1 MKVFAAAA
9 VLLLLGAPALA
20 QEDTT
25 PHVQA
30 RLIAQQASAR
40 PGGVLTLALE
50 QNIRAGWHTY
60 WINPGDVG
68 QATGVDWDLPAG
80 WKAGALQWATPKRLP
95 VPPFMDYGYEGKVWL
110 LTDVAVPA
118 DAKAGDTIALKA
130 VAHFLVCRQI
140 CIPEDASLTL
150 PVKIGDGAAD
160 ASVAKD
166 FAAARAALPVAS
178 PWKLNYSLGKNLDI
192 YAAAPALAAAHPVE
206 AAFFPLKPGMIK
218 SPAPQVMGFAK
229 DGLVLRMTPG
239 DKIAQAGG
247 MLEGVLMLKSSDG
260 SVQALQ
266 VAAPPG
272 PVPDADFGGSAGTEG
287 GITLLL
293 AIVFAFAGGLI
304 LNAMPC
310 VLPILAMKALAL
322 AGHGGGGNSE
332 TKKEGFAYA
341 AGAVLSFLVFGLVIV
356 ALRQGG
362 AAVGWG
368 FQLQEP
374 IAVAG
379 FALLIFA
386 VGLNL
391 SGVFEFGSVTVG
403 DTLAS
408 RSGAVGAFFTG
419 VLAVAVAAPCTAP
432 FMAAALGFALTQG
445 TVSALLIFLFL
456 GLGFALPFMI
466 LGLWPRALSFL
477 PRPGPWM
484 LRLKQFLAFP
494 MYGAAAWLTWVLAQE
509 AGANGVAVLLA
520 AFVGLALAAWL
531 WGVTREMSGRGRAL
545 GAVAALAILI
555 MAFYGLSTLSGA
567 TAPVQA
573 AAISSEKFSEEKL
586 ASLRASG
593 TPVFVDATAAWCITC
608 LVNEQAVLSRQPVK
622 DAFAAKKVSYLVAD
636 WTNRDAAIS
645 RLLEANGRD
654 GVPLYLYYAPG
665 ADKPVILPQIL
676 TEAGVLLAIGS

>member
-1 MKVFAAAA
+1 
-9 VLLLLGAPALA
+9 
-20 QEDTT
+20 
-25 PHVQA
+25 
-30 RLIAQQASAR
+30 
-40 PGGVLTLALE
+40 
-50 QNIRAGWHTY
+50 
-60 WINPGDVG
+60 
-68 QATGVDWDLPAG
+68 
-80 WKAGALQWATPKRLP
+80 
-95 VPPFMDYGYEGKVWL
+95 MDYGYEGKVWL

-140 CIPEDASLTL
+140 CIPEDASLIL

-247 MLEGVLMLKSSDG
+247 MLEGVLVLKSSDG

-341 AGAVLSFLVFGLVIV
+341 AGAVLSFLVSVLSLWRC
-356 ALRQGG
+356 ARG
-362 AAVGWG
+362 APPWA
-368 FQLQEP
+368 
-374 IAVAG
+374 
-379 FALLIFA
+379 
-386 VGLNL
+386 
-391 SGVFEFGSVTVG
+391 
-403 DTLAS
+403 
-408 RSGAVGAFFTG
+408 GAFSCRS
-419 VLAVAVAAPCTAP
+419 PSRWR
-432 FMAAALGFALTQG
+432 
-445 TVSALLIFLFL
+445 VS
-456 GLGFALPFMI
+456 
-466 LGLWPRALSFL
+466 R
-477 PRPGPWM
+477 
-484 LRLKQFLAFP
+484 
-494 MYGAAAWLTWVLAQE
+494 
-509 AGANGVAVLLA
+509 
-520 AFVGLALAAWL
+520 
-531 WGVTREMSGRGRAL
+531 
-545 GAVAALAILI
+545 
-555 MAFYGLSTLSGA
+555 
-567 TAPVQA
+567 
-573 AAISSEKFSEEKL
+573 
-586 ASLRASG
+586 
-593 TPVFVDATAAWCITC
+593 C
-608 LVNEQAVLSRQPVK
+608 
-622 DAFAAKKVSYLVAD
+622 
-636 WTNRDAAIS
+636 
-645 RLLEANGRD
+645 
-654 GVPLYLYYAPG
+654 
-665 ADKPVILPQIL
+665 
-676 TEAGVLLAIGS
+676 

>member
-636 WTNRDAAIS
+636 WTNRDAAIT